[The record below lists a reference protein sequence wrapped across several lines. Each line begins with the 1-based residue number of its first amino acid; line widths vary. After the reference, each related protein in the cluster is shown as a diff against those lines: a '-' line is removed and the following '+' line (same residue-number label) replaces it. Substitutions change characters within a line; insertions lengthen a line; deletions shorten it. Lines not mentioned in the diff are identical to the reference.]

1 MDVNKYSKGHVGLM
15 IAFIAC
21 MICAILCSVLYF
33 VLLIKWLVL
42 ANIVL
47 LLVCFF
53 LLILDLI

>member
-1 MDVNKYSKGHVGLM
+1 MDVNKYSKAHVGLM

-42 ANIVL
+42 ANIIL

-53 LLILDLI
+53 Y